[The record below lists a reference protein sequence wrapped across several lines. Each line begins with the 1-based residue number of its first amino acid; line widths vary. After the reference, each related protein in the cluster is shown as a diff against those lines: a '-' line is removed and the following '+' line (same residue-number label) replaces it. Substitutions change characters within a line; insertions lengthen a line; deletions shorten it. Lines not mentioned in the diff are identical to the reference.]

1 MGSFV
6 ADHPGWRLSL
16 GIEQVLREIHDLT
29 ASNGR
34 RSSPSRRRKAERMIT
49 GASRR
54 LRVQLWSYNYD
65 PEPTGIGPLSRAW
78 ATAMRDRGH
87 EISVVTA
94 HPHYPEPKW
103 GTRLV
108 PYREVRDGI
117 PVLRLPI
124 WPGRQSIGERLR
136 QEATFVVALSG
147 AAPFLGTPDL
157 IVAVSP
163 SFPALLP
170 AMVNAR
176 LRQIPWVLWLQDLLP
191 DAATVTGL
199 LEEDK
204 LVIRGARRLERAAY
218 RSAARVVAISETFRD
233 NLRARGVARDHVVRI
248 FNPASRPV
256 RTEPRDLGSVDGK
269 LALNM
274 GNIGRSQNLATVV
287 RAFEGSSDLERA
299 GARLVMAGDGVAGQ
313 EVRAMIGTDRVQVT
327 GILTSEQLDR
337 YIERA
342 AIGVVTQ
349 SPRDHDF
356 NVPSKLMNFMGAGVP
371 VLASVDA
378 NSEVARILTESGGG
392 WLTDS
397 SQVED
402 QFAPAVLEALT
413 NADERERRGATA
425 LEFARRNFDAAQ
437 IAERFED
444 VLLGTLR
451 QSQ

>member
-1 MGSFV
+1 M
-6 ADHPGWRLSL
+6 
-16 GIEQVLREIHDLT
+16 T
-29 ASNGR
+29 
-34 RSSPSRRRKAERMIT
+34 T
-49 GASRR
+49 GGSRR

-78 ATAMRDRGH
+78 ATAMWDRGH
-87 EISVVTA
+87 EISVVSA
-94 HPHYPEPKW
+94 HPHYPEPRW
-103 GTRLV
+103 GTRLL

-124 WPGRQSIGERLR
+124 WPGRRSIGERLR
-136 QEATFVVALSG
+136 QEASFVVALIA
-147 AAPFLGTPDL
+147 AAPFLGTPDV

-170 AMVNAR
+170 AMVNAK
-176 LRQIPWVLWLQDLLP
+176 LRRTPWVLWLQDLLP

-199 LEEDK
+199 LDEDK
-204 LVIRGARRLERAAY
+204 LTVRTARWLERATY
-218 RSAARVVAISETFRD
+218 RSAARVVAISETFRE
-233 NLRARGVARDHVVRI
+233 NLCARGVPRDQVVRI

-256 RTEPRDLGSVDGK
+256 RTEPRGLDPVDGK

-274 GNIGRSQNLATVV
+274 GNIGRSQNLVTIV
-287 RAFEGSSDLERA
+287 RAFEASSDLRRA
-299 GARLVMAGDGVAGQ
+299 GARFVMAGDGVAGQ
-313 EVRAMIGTDRVQVT
+313 EVRATIGTDRVEVT
-327 GILTSEQLDR
+327 GILTSEQLGT

-349 SPRDHDF
+349 SPRDHDV

-378 NSEVARILTESGGG
+378 NSEVARILAESGGG

-402 QFAPAVLEALT
+402 QFAPALLEALT
-413 NADERERRGATA
+413 NVEERERRGAAA

-444 VLLGTLR
+444 LLLGTLR
-451 QSQ
+451 

>member
-1 MGSFV
+1 M
-6 ADHPGWRLSL
+6 
-16 GIEQVLREIHDLT
+16 T
-29 ASNGR
+29 A
-34 RSSPSRRRKAERMIT
+34 
-49 GASRR
+49 GASRG
-54 LRVQLWSYNYD
+54 LRAQLWSYNYD

-103 GTRLV
+103 GTRLL
-108 PYREVRDGI
+108 PYRELRDGI

-136 QEATFVVALSG
+136 QEASFVVALIA
-147 AAPFLGTPDL
+147 AAPFLGTPDV

-170 AMVNAR
+170 AMANAN
-176 LRQIPWVLWLQDLLP
+176 LRRIPWVLWLQDLLP

-199 LEEDK
+199 LDEDK
-204 LVIRGARRLERAAY
+204 PTVKAGRRLERAAY

-233 NLRARGVARDHVVRI
+233 NLRARGVPRDHVVRI

-256 RTEPRDLGSVDGK
+256 RTEPRDVDLVDGK

-274 GNIGRSQNLATVV
+274 GNIGRSQNLATIV
-287 RAFEGSSDLERA
+287 RAFEGSIDLERA
-299 GARLVMAGDGVAGQ
+299 GARFVMAGDGVAGQ
-313 EVRAMIGTDRVQVT
+313 EVRATIGTDRVVVT
-327 GILTSEQLDR
+327 GILTPEQLGT

-349 SPRDHDF
+349 SPRDHDV

-397 SQVED
+397 SQVEE
-402 QFAPAVLEALT
+402 QFALALVEALK
-413 NADERERRGATA
+413 NPEERARRGAAA
-425 LEFARRNFDAAQ
+425 LEFARRNFDAGQ
-437 IAERFED
+437 IAERFEH

-451 QSQ
+451 QPQYNVAATSRDGDPPTTPGS

>member
-1 MGSFV
+1 MTT
-6 ADHPGWRLSL
+6 
-16 GIEQVLREIHDLT
+16 E
-29 ASNGR
+29 
-34 RSSPSRRRKAERMIT
+34 
-49 GASRR
+49 ASRR

-87 EISVVTA
+87 EISVVSA

-103 GTRLV
+103 GTRRL
-108 PYREVRDGI
+108 PYRDVRDGI

-136 QEATFVVALSG
+136 QEASFVGALIA
-147 AAPFLGTPDL
+147 AAPFLGTPDV

-170 AMVNAR
+170 AMVSAKVR
-176 LRQIPWVLWLQDLLP
+176 RTPWVLWLQDLLP
-191 DAATVTGL
+191 DGATVTGL
-199 LEEDK
+199 LDEDK
-204 LVIRGARRLERAAY
+204 LAVKAARGLERAAY

-233 NLRARGVARDHVVRI
+233 NLYARGVPRDHVVRI

-256 RTEPRDLGSVDGK
+256 RTEPRDVGFVDGK

-274 GNIGRSQNLATVV
+274 GNIGRSQNLATIV
-287 RAFEGSSDLERA
+287 RAFEGSPDLESA
-299 GARLVMAGDGVAGQ
+299 GARFVMAGDGVAG
-313 EVRAMIGTDRVQVT
+313 EAVRATIGTERVEVT
-327 GILTSEQLDR
+327 GILTSEELGR

-349 SPRDHDF
+349 RPRDHDF

-371 VLASVDA
+371 VLASVDS
-378 NSEVARILTESGGG
+378 NSEVARILSESGGG

-402 QFAPAVLEALT
+402 QFAPALLEALT
-413 NADERERRGATA
+413 NPEERERRGAAA
-425 LEFARRNFDAAQ
+425 LDFARRNFDAAR

-451 QSQ
+451 

>member
-1 MGSFV
+1 M
-6 ADHPGWRLSL
+6 
-16 GIEQVLREIHDLT
+16 T
-29 ASNGR
+29 
-34 RSSPSRRRKAERMIT
+34 T

-87 EISVVTA
+87 QISVVAA
-94 HPHYPEPKW
+94 HPHYPEPIW
-103 GTRLV
+103 GTRLL

-124 WPGRQSIGERLR
+124 WAGRLSLGERLR
-136 QEATFVVALSG
+136 QEASFVVALIA
-147 AAPFLGTPDL
+147 AAPFLGRPDV

-170 AMVNAR
+170 AMVSAKAR
-176 LRQIPWVLWLQDLLP
+176 RTPWVLWLQDLLP

-199 LEEDK
+199 LDENK
-204 LVIRGARRLERAAY
+204 LTVRTARRLERAAY
-218 RSAARVVAISETFRD
+218 RSAARVVAISESFRD
-233 NLRARGVARDHVVRI
+233 NLRARGVPRDHVVRV

-256 RTEPRDLGSVDGK
+256 RTEPRDVDLVDGK

-274 GNIGRSQNLATVV
+274 GNIGRSQDLATIV
-287 RAFEGSSDLERA
+287 RAFEGSPDLERA

-313 EVRAMIGTDRVQVT
+313 EVRATIGTDRVEVT
-327 GILTSEQLDR
+327 GILTSEQLGR
-337 YIERA
+337 YLERA

-349 SPRDHDF
+349 RPRDHDF

-402 QFAPAVLEALT
+402 QFAPALLEALT
-413 NADERERRGATA
+413 NVEERERRGAAA
-425 LEFARRNFDAAQ
+425 LEFAARNFDAPQ

-444 VLLGTLR
+444 VLLGALR
-451 QSQ
+451 

>member
-1 MGSFV
+1 M
-6 ADHPGWRLSL
+6 
-16 GIEQVLREIHDLT
+16 T
-29 ASNGR
+29 N
-34 RSSPSRRRKAERMIT
+34 

-65 PEPTGIGPLSRAW
+65 PEPTGIGPLSKAW

-87 EISVVTA
+87 EITVVAA

-103 GTRLV
+103 GTRLL

-124 WPGRQSIGERLR
+124 WAGRKSVGERLR
-136 QEATFVVALSG
+136 QEASCAVALSA
-147 AAPFLGTPDL
+147 AAPFLGTPDV

-176 LRQIPWVLWLQDLLP
+176 VRRTPWVLWLQDLLP

-199 LEEDK
+199 LDEDK
-204 LVIRGARRLERAAY
+204 PTVRTARRLERAAY

-233 NLRARGVARDHVVRI
+233 ILRARGVPRDHVVRI

-256 RTEPRDLGSVDGK
+256 RTEPRDVDLVDGK

-274 GNIGRSQNLATVV
+274 GNIGRSQNLATIV

-299 GARLVMAGDGVAGQ
+299 RARFVMAGEGVAGQ
-313 EVRAMIGTDRVQVT
+313 EVRATIGTERVEVT
-327 GILTSEQLDR
+327 GILTSEQLGR

-349 SPRDHDF
+349 SPRDHDV

-392 WLTDS
+392 WVTDS
-397 SQVED
+397 SRVEE
-402 QFAPAVLEALT
+402 QFAPALLEALT
-413 NADERERRGATA
+413 NPEERERRGAAA
-425 LEFARRNFDAAQ
+425 LEFARRNFDPAR
-437 IAERFED
+437 IAERFEH
-444 VLLGTLR
+444 VLLGTLH
-451 QSQ
+451 

>member
-1 MGSFV
+1 MTT
-6 ADHPGWRLSL
+6 
-16 GIEQVLREIHDLT
+16 E
-29 ASNGR
+29 
-34 RSSPSRRRKAERMIT
+34 
-49 GASRR
+49 ASRR

-87 EISVVTA
+87 EISVVSA

-103 GTRLV
+103 GTRRL
-108 PYREVRDGI
+108 PYRDVRDGI

-136 QEATFVVALSG
+136 QEASFVVALIA
-147 AAPFLGTPDL
+147 AAPFLGTPDV

-170 AMVNAR
+170 AMVSAKVR
-176 LRQIPWVLWLQDLLP
+176 RTPWVLWLQDLLP
-191 DAATVTGL
+191 DGATVTGL
-199 LEEDK
+199 LDEDK
-204 LVIRGARRLERAAY
+204 LAVKAARGLERAAY

-233 NLRARGVARDHVVRI
+233 NLYARGVPRDHVVRI

-256 RTEPRDLGSVDGK
+256 RTEPRDVGFVDGK

-274 GNIGRSQNLATVV
+274 GNIGRSQNLATIV
-287 RAFEGSSDLERA
+287 RAFEGSPDLESA
-299 GARLVMAGDGVAGQ
+299 GARFVMAGDGVAG
-313 EVRAMIGTDRVQVT
+313 EAVRATIGTDRVEVT
-327 GILTSEQLDR
+327 GILTSEELGR

-349 SPRDHDF
+349 RPRDHDF

-371 VLASVDA
+371 VLASVDS
-378 NSEVARILTESGGG
+378 NSEVARILSESGGG

-402 QFAPAVLEALT
+402 QFAPALLEALT
-413 NADERERRGATA
+413 NPEERERRGAAA
-425 LEFARRNFDAAQ
+425 LDFARRNFDAAR

-451 QSQ
+451 